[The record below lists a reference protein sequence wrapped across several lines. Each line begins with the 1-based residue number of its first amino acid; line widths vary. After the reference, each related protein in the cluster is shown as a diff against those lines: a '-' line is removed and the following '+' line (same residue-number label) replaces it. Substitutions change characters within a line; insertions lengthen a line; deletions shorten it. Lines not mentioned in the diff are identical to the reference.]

1 MHIKNV
7 WLRVE
12 FVDPLRQY
20 IRFQPYVHRE
30 QYPYT
35 VPYCIL
41 IVKKYIS
48 YECNA
53 TYDNYPRNHEVLW
66 TATRNNTSYN
76 EEYHLLQRGIPPQIP
91 KTLIVDCNEE
101 YHLLQRGIP
110 PQIPKTL
117 IASSTAFKSTSH
129 YPATYM
135 EPKRM
140 IYYLKCPKS
149 TSSLHYHV
157 KHSPM

>member
-20 IRFQPYVHRE
+20 IRFQPYVYRE

-66 TATRNNTSYN
+66 TATRNTTSYN
-76 EEYHLLQRGIPPQIP
+76 EEYHLKYQKPLLWTATRN
-91 KTLIVDCNEE
+91 TTSCNEE
-101 YHLLQRGIP
+101 YHLRYQKPLLRRPPPSRVHHIIP
-110 PQIPKTL
+110 RPIWSPKG
-117 IASSTAFKSTSH
+117 
-129 YPATYM
+129 
-135 EPKRM
+135 
-140 IYYLKCPKS
+140 
-149 TSSLHYHV
+149 
-157 KHSPM
+157 